1 MTLKSDPG
9 VIKLRL
15 IIGRNVTMRRLAKG
29 LSARE
34 LAIRSGLR
42 EHVVIAIEAAE
53 IDARLD
59 QIVSVSVGLGV
70 EVVDLFEPQKDD
82 R

>member
-9 VIKLRL
+9 AIKLRL
-15 IIGRNVTMRRLAKG
+15 IIGRNVKDRRLAVG
-29 LSARE
+29 ISERE

-42 EHVVIAIEAAE
+42 EYVVVAMEAGE

-59 QIVSVSVGLGV
+59 QIVSVCVGLGV
-70 EVVDLFEPQKDD
+70 EPAALFEPIDD
-82 R
+82 ER